1 MAEPVR
7 QWQTFVAYAFTE
19 PELTEFIDQIDGS
32 PTIQIDRSGNVP
44 AFAPKHILNVW
55 TNKTFDNRLGVGLG
69 GRYLSEQFIDEDN
82 AYKIDGFFTL
92 DAMLYYQIGN
102 WRWSLNVKNLADT
115 EYETRG
121 FSLFYSASVLPG
133 NPRAI
138 YGQIEFKL

>member
-1 MAEPVR
+1 
-7 QWQTFVAYAFTE
+7 
-19 PELTEFIDQIDGS
+19 
-32 PTIQIDRSGNVP
+32 
-44 AFAPKHILNVW
+44 
-55 TNKTFDNRLGVGLG
+55 
-69 GRYLSEQFIDEDN
+69 LSEQFIDEDN

-102 WRWSLNVKNLADT
+102 WRWSLNAKNLTDT

-138 YGQIEFKL
+138 YGQIEFRL